1 METYHDNWNA
11 CLLFRNKQL
20 TKQLKEYQNARYWLN
35 VLLPYLCLLEQ
46 LLRLHQNPS
55 YGIIREETEWT
66 NLFTVIDMFYGGCL
80 SEQLSSYGLSMQE
93 LKVCYLIRA
102 RLGNKGYCSSF

>member
-20 TKQLKEYQNARYWLN
+20 TKQLKEYQNAS
-35 VLLPYLCLLEQ
+35 VLAECSSSLLVSLGQ

-55 YGIIREETEWT
+55 YGIIRAEYARVKGM
-66 NLFTVIDMFYGGCL
+66 LSDSCTVR
-80 SEQLSSYGLSMQE
+80 
-93 LKVCYLIRA
+93 K
-102 RLGNKGYCSSF
+102 

>member
-20 TKQLKEYQNARYWLN
+20 TKQLKEYQNAS
-35 VLLPYLCLLEQ
+35 VLAECSSSLLVSLGQ

-66 NLFTVIDMFYGGCL
+66 NIF
-80 SEQLSSYGLSMQE
+80 
-93 LKVCYLIRA
+93 IRA
-102 RLGNKGYCSSF
+102 EYARVKGMLSDSCTVRK